1 MKRLWWAGLPVTG
14 LLMAGLSACSA
25 GQTSVGGGLPPL
37 PSGAEVRHP
46 AAPSGAPVYL
56 NLLTDDG
63 LSLYQ
68 AQVKAGTTV
77 TPVEPLKWRGK
88 EAGLTRP
95 IVDLLPEGAS
105 ISNTAAKVLLA
116 RWVAWQDKNEN
127 GTRDDGEA
135 LPLMTHDRCA
145 YASAA
150 VTASFQ
156 TLTPEMVQTWRLEG
170 GWTRL
175 EHYVYRPLD
184 SGTYRRSLTSSS
196 VEIFELHEPTPVT
209 SM

>member
-1 MKRLWWAGLPVTG
+1 MGSSVRSAAVG
-14 LLMAGLSACSA
+14 LLGLLLGACSQ
-25 GQTSVGGGLPPL
+25 GSSSTSPTGGPPPI
-37 PSGAEVRHP
+37 PSTAEVRHP
-46 AAPSGAPVYL
+46 PAPSGAPVFL

-68 AQVKAGTTV
+68 VAVQAGSTV
-77 TPVEPLKWRGK
+77 TAVEPLRWRGK

-95 IVDLLPEGAS
+95 IAGVAPVGAAV
-105 ISNTAAKVLLA
+105 SNVNVMALLA
-116 RWVAWQDKNEN
+116 RWVVWQDKNTN
-127 GTRDDGEA
+127 GTRDDFET
-135 LPLMTHDRCA
+135 LPLMTHDRYA

-150 VTASFQ
+150 VTASVQ
-156 TLTPEMVQTWRLEG
+156 TLSPDMQQTWQLSS

-184 SGTYRRSLTSSS
+184 SQTYRRSLTSADT
-196 VEIFELHEPTPVT
+196 EIFELHEPTPVT